1 MCVFLHTIRTCVQEI
16 WCTNDIE
23 RPIRGQQSNQKARA
37 WRAHAHRPYWAYHP
51 YLAHQA
57 HWAYRPYHPYL
68 AHHAYCLIAL
78 IIPIWLI
85 RPIGLIALIIPIW
98 LIRPIGLIGPNKPD
112 EPNRADR
119 PLCGRRQTATQ
130 KASNNNAKGRLPR
143 CGRRPFAKSLTVK
156 LLAMLLLAA
165 IARALDAVRTAAR
178 PPDDGRQA
186 SPTRPAQAGCQAYH
200 SRRRG

>member
-1 MCVFLHTIRTCVQEI
+1 MTSKDQFAA
-16 WCTNDIE
+16 N
-23 RPIRGQQSNQKARA
+23 RPIKVRGLGA
-37 WRAHAHRPYWAYHP
+37 PMP
-51 YLAHQA
+51 
-57 HWAYRPYHPYL
+57 
-68 AHHAYCLIAL
+68 IAPIGL

-85 RPIGLIALIIPIW
+85 MPIGLIGLIRPIRLIGLLAYCPYNSYLAHWAYCLIALIIPIW

-112 EPNRADR
+112 EPNRDDR
-119 PLCGRRQTATQ
+119 PLCGRRQKAQQ
-130 KASNNNAKGRLPR
+130 KASNSNAKGRFPHR
-143 CGRRPFAKSLTVK
+143 GRRPFAKSLTVK

-165 IARALDAVRTAAR
+165 IARARDAMRIAAR

>member
-23 RPIRGQQSNQKARA
+23 RPNRGQPSNQKAGA
-37 WRAHAHRPYWAYHP
+37 WRAHAHCPYWAYNS

-57 HWAYRPYHPYL
+57 H
-68 AHHAYCLIAL
+68 CLIAL

-85 RPIGLIALIIPIW
+85 RPIALLPLSSLSGSSGLLGLLGLISLMS
-98 LIRPIGLIGPNKPD
+98 PIGLIGRFAEGGK
-112 EPNRADR
+112 R
-119 PLCGRRQTATQ
+119 PQQ
-130 KASNNNAKGRLPR
+130 KASNNNAKGRLPH

-165 IARALDAVRTAAR
+165 IARARDAMRIAAR

>member
-1 MCVFLHTIRTCVQEI
+1 MTSKDQFAA
-16 WCTNDIE
+16 N
-23 RPIRGQQSNQKARA
+23 RPIKKRGLGA
-37 WRAHAHRPYWAYHP
+37 PMP
-51 YLAHQA
+51 
-57 HWAYRPYHPYL
+57 
-68 AHHAYCLIAL
+68 IAPIGL

-85 RPIGLIALIIPIW
+85 MPIGLIGLIRPIRLIGLLAYCPYNSYLAHWAYCLIALIIPIW

-119 PLCGRRQTATQ
+119 PLCGRRQKAQQ
-130 KASNNNAKGRLPR
+130 KASNSNAKGRLPH

-165 IARALDAVRTAAR
+165 IARARDAMRIAAR

>member
-23 RPIRGQQSNQKARA
+23 RPNRGQPSNQKAGA
-37 WRAHAHRPYWAYHP
+37 WRAHAHCPYWAYNS
-51 YLAHQA
+51 YLAHQ
-57 HWAYRPYHPYL
+57 
-68 AHHAYCLIAL
+68 AYCLIAL

-85 RPIGLIALIIPIW
+85 GPIGPIGLIALIIPIW

-119 PLCGRRQTATQ
+119 PLCGRRQKAQQ
-130 KASNNNAKGRLPR
+130 KASNSNAKGRLPHR
-143 CGRRPFAKSLTVK
+143 GRRPFAKSLIVK
-156 LLAMLLLAA
+156 LLATRLLVTL
-165 IARALDAVRTAAR
+165 ARALDAVRTAAR
-178 PPDDGRQA
+178 PPDDGCQA
-186 SPTRPAQAGCQAYH
+186 SPTKPAQAGCQAYH

>member
-1 MCVFLHTIRTCVQEI
+1 MCVFLHTTRTCVQEI

-23 RPIRGQQSNQKARA
+23 RPNRGQPSHQSAGA
-37 WRAHAHRPYWAYHP
+37 WRAHAHCPYWAYNS

-57 HWAYRPYHPYL
+57 
-68 AHHAYCLIAL
+68 YCLIGLIIPIWLIRPIELIGL

-85 RPIGLIALIIPIW
+85 RPIG
-98 LIRPIGLIGPNKPD
+98 PIGLIGPNKPNQPN
-112 EPNRADR
+112 EPDT
-119 PLCGRRQTATQ
+119 PFCVRRQTALQ
-130 KASNNNAKGRLPR
+130 KESNSNAKARLPHR
-143 CGRRPFAKSLTVK
+143 GRRPFAKSLTVK

-165 IARALDAVRTAAR
+165 IARARDAMRIAAR

>member
-23 RPIRGQQSNQKARA
+23 RPNRGQPSNQKAGA
-37 WRAHAHRPYWAYHP
+37 WRAHAHCPYWAYNS

-57 HWAYRPYHPYL
+57 H
-68 AHHAYCLIAL
+68 C
-78 IIPIWLI
+78 
-85 RPIGLIALIIPIW
+85 LIALIIPIW

-119 PLCGRRQTATQ
+119 PLCGRRQKAQQ
-130 KASNNNAKGRLPR
+130 KASNSNAKGRFPH

-165 IARALDAVRTAAR
+165 IARARDAMRIAAR

-186 SPTRPAQAGCQAYH
+186 SPTKPAQAGCQAYH

>member
-23 RPIRGQQSNQKARA
+23 RPNRGQPSHQKAGA
-37 WRAHAHRPYWAYHP
+37 WRAHAHCPYWVYHP

-57 HWAYRPYHPYL
+57 H
-68 AHHAYCLIAL
+68 CLIAL

-119 PLCGRRQTATQ
+119 PLCGRRQKAQQ
-130 KASNNNAKGRLPR
+130 KASNSNAKGRFPH

>member
-23 RPIRGQQSNQKARA
+23 RPIRGQPSHQSAGA

-57 HWAYRPYHPYL
+57 HWAYCPYHPYL
-68 AHHAYCLIAL
+68 AHQAHC
-78 IIPIWLI
+78 
-85 RPIGLIALIIPIW
+85 LIALIIPIW

-119 PLCGRRQTATQ
+119 PFCGRRQKAQQ
-130 KASNNNAKGRLPR
+130 KASNSNAKGRFPH

-165 IARALDAVRTAAR
+165 IARARDAMRIAAR

>member
-23 RPIRGQQSNQKARA
+23 RPIRGQPSHQSAGA

-51 YLAHQA
+51 YLAHHA
-57 HWAYRPYHPYL
+57 H
-68 AHHAYCLIAL
+68 C
-78 IIPIWLI
+78 
-85 RPIGLIALIIPIW
+85 LIALIIPIW

-119 PLCGRRQTATQ
+119 PLCGRRQKAQQ
-130 KASNNNAKGRLPR
+130 KASNSNAKGRFPH

-165 IARALDAVRTAAR
+165 RECRSSIRL
-178 PPDDGRQA
+178 PDVL
-186 SPTRPAQAGCQAYH
+186 SNCLV
-200 SRRRG
+200 

>member
-23 RPIRGQQSNQKARA
+23 RPNRGQPSNQKAGA
-37 WRAHAHRPYWAYHP
+37 WRAHAHCPYWAYHP

-57 HWAYRPYHPYL
+57 H
-68 AHHAYCLIAL
+68 C
-78 IIPIWLI
+78 
-85 RPIGLIALIIPIW
+85 LIALIIPIW

-119 PLCGRRQTATQ
+119 PLCGRRQTAQQ
-130 KASNNNAKGRLPR
+130 KASNSNAKGRFPH

-165 IARALDAVRTAAR
+165 IARARDAMRIAAR
-178 PPDDGRQA
+178 PPDDGCQA